1 MRPRFVVDNS
11 VVMTWCFR
19 DQADPYADA
28 VLESLAAA
36 EAVVP
41 TIWPLEVVN
50 VLLTAERKKL
60 IHQANGVRFLGL
72 LSQLP
77 LFVENDNPAKSM
89 KDLLG
94 LARAYHLSSY
104 DAAYLDLAMKTG
116 LPLATLD
123 EKLRQAAASTNV
135 PLWTA
140 ALQSR

>member
-28 VLESLAAA
+28 VLDSLAAA

-41 TIWPLEVVN
+41 SVWPLEVVN
-50 VLLTAERKKL
+50 VLLTAERKNL
-60 IHQANGVRFLGL
+60 IHQADSVRFLNL

-77 LFVENDNPAKSM
+77 LCVENENAEKAM

-94 LARAYHLSSY
+94 LARSHHLSSY
-104 DAAYLDLAMKTG
+104 DAAYLGLAMKTG

-123 EKLRQAAASTNV
+123 EKLRRAAASTNV
-135 PLWTA
+135 PVWTVA
-140 ALQSR
+140 IPSR